1 MYSLA
6 YLHFRTMYGEGQRYA
21 LGWDKDREILP
32 HELHYLAHISRLP
45 VIVAARALRKSGW
58 GFEYVSLQRV
68 CEGLRFCELGRSRM
82 EGVGV
87 MGIYVVQVAG
97 GQEACAAEMIA
108 RHAQGAVEDCF
119 IPKWEVMRRQSGQWH
134 RKLEKL
140 FPGYV
145 FVQTNA
151 PELLC
156 EALRRVPAFTRMLTF
171 AGDACLPLSDDEV
184 AWIKAT
190 TSTDTHVME
199 MSEGIIEGDRVVVTR
214 GPLKGREAS
223 IARVDRHK
231 RLAWVDMNMFGR
243 NKTIRVGLEIVS
255 KR

>member
-1 MYSLA
+1 MGGGELPAGIGARKYCLMSYTNGQISL
-6 YLHFRTMYGEGQRYA
+6 
-21 LGWDKDREILP
+21 LP
-32 HELHYLAHISRLP
+32 A
-45 VIVAARALRKSGW
+45 IVAARALRKSGW
-58 GFEYVSLQRV
+58 GFEYVSLQCG
-68 CEGLRFCELGRSRM
+68 CEGLQSCELWRSRM
-82 EGVGV
+82 EGVGA

-97 GQEACAAEMIA
+97 GQEARAAEMIT

-119 IPKWEVMRRQSGQWH
+119 IPKREVMRRQSGQWH
-134 RKLEKL
+134 SKLEKL

-171 AGDACLPLSDDEV
+171 AGDMCLPLSDDEV
-184 AWIKAT
+184 AWINAIT
-190 TSTDTHVME
+190 NTDTHVME

-214 GPLKGREAS
+214 GPLKGREAN
-223 IARVDRHK
+223 ITRIDRHK